1 MEKSYEEQQF
11 KGPGYELF
19 IMLITILSILNLI
32 LILFTR
38 NSEMEQVI
46 FFINIAISLILM
58 FDFFYRLLSSPS
70 KHAYFIKDF
79 GWLDLLGSIPVIGFQ
94 VLRLFRIIRV
104 IRILR
109 EMGTREVSKEFRQ
122 QRASSTMAT
131 VAFLVIIVL
140 QFGSFFIVGAEE
152 NSPNANI
159 TSPLDAI
166 WWAFVT
172 ITTVGFGDQYPV
184 TDLGRIIGTLVIA
197 TGVILF
203 SVFTGFIASK
213 FYSRHDFDYE
223 NSESRAETELAYI
236 RELLESQAL
245 SLHNLEAQINQLQAQ
260 INRKDGE

>member
-70 KHAYFIKDF
+70 KNAYFIKDF

-140 QFGSFFIVGAEE
+140 QFEMR
-152 NSPNANI
+152 
-159 TSPLDAI
+159 TLPLH
-166 WWAFVT
+166 WMP
-172 ITTVGFGDQYPV
+172 FG
-184 TDLGRIIGTLVIA
+184 G
-197 TGVILF
+197 
-203 SVFTGFIASK
+203 
-213 FYSRHDFDYE
+213 
-223 NSESRAETELAYI
+223 
-236 RELLESQAL
+236 LL
-245 SLHNLEAQINQLQAQ
+245 
-260 INRKDGE
+260 